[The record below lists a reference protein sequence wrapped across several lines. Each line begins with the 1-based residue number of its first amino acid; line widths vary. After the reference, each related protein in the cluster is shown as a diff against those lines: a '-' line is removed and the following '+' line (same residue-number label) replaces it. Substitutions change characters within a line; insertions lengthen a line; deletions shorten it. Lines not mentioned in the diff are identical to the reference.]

1 MYSFKNDYSEGAHEK
16 ILESLLK
23 CNLSQS
29 DGYGEDEYCKEA
41 KRAIMQE
48 MNCNEVD
55 IHFLVGGTQTNLT
68 AISAF
73 LKSYEAV
80 VAPST
85 GHVLTHETGAIEA
98 TGHKVISIPSLD
110 GKIRAEEVK
119 AVVDEHID
127 EHMVKPRMVYISQP
141 TEVGTIYNKKEIE
154 SLKKVCEDKNLIFY
168 IDGARLASALT
179 CEVNDLSLED
189 ICKVADAFYIGGTKC
204 GAYLGEA
211 LVIKKNELKEN
222 FRYNIKQRGALLAKG
237 RLIGI
242 QFRELFKDNLYYK
255 LGEYANSMAMILKNG
270 LKERGYN
277 FLVETYTNQIFP
289 ILAKKDLERLREK
302 YDFVIWSKID
312 EEYYAIRLVTSWAT
326 KKEKI
331 EVFLKEL
338 Q

>member
-16 ILESLLK
+16 ILKAMVE

-29 DGYGEDEYCKEA
+29 DGYGEDEYCRKAKEA
-41 KRAIMQE
+41 IMKE
-48 MNCNEVD
+48 MNCHEVD

-80 VAPST
+80 IAPST

-98 TGHKVISIPSLD
+98 TGHKVISVPSLD

-119 AVVDEHID
+119 DVVDEHID
-127 EHMVKPRMVYISQP
+127 EHMVKPKMVYISQP

-154 SLKKVCEDKNLIFY
+154 SLKKVCEAENLLLY

-179 CEVNDLSLED
+179 CEGNDLSLQD
-189 ICKVADAFYIGGTKC
+189 ICREADAFYIGGTKC

-211 LVIKKNELKEN
+211 LVIRKNELKEN

-242 QFRELFKDNLYYK
+242 QFKELFRDNLYYE
-255 LGEYANSMAMILKNG
+255 LGAYANSMAMILRKG
-270 LKERGYN
+270 LKDKGFN
-277 FLVETYTNQIFP
+277 FLVETCTNQIFP
-289 ILAKKDLERLREK
+289 IISNKEIEKLRKK
-302 YDFVIWSKID
+302 YDFVIWNKID
-312 EEYYAIRLVTSWAT
+312 EEHSAIRLVTSWAT
-326 KKEKI
+326 KEDEI
-331 EVFLKEL
+331 EGFLKEL
-338 Q
+338 H